1 MVENN
6 YDYMPVVNE
15 NKIIEGV
22 LTIKNM
28 MKMMLES
35 NTDQSIVKSDTLLN
49 NKVID
54 RIYRK
59 VTMPVRID
67 QLVRHLQVE
76 PFVVMVDGNITF
88 FQVKNVY

>member
-1 MVENN
+1 
-6 YDYMPVVNE
+6 MPVVNE